1 MTISELKI
9 TNFRFHEFLDL
20 SFSSG
25 INALVGPNGVGKTNI
40 LEAIY
45 YLSLGRSFL
54 TLDSKE
60 LIQKG
65 KERAIVEAKIIE
77 GKRSNTIK
85 IVITDK
91 GRAILINGKPIR
103 HLAEL
108 SSLVNVLLFIP
119 SDVDLFRGAPHERR
133 RFLDISISKMYPA
146 YMDELSEYNRLLK
159 ERNTI
164 LKSET
169 IDQDLLRSVT
179 ELLVKV
185 SKPIDEQR
193 VRYVKE
199 LNGVFNSLL
208 TALTGED
215 SHLEI
220 IYHPFVNV
228 GENYLNDALKA
239 FNASLDRDLKI
250 KSTSIGVHHEDF
262 SVLYKGEDI
271 STYGSQGENRMCAL
285 ALKLTPYFL
294 IKDEDKKPIVL
305 LDDVMS
311 ELDENN
317 KERLISLLP
326 SLKQVFITGTTHEI
340 DNAREFI
347 ITK

>member
-1 MTISELKI
+1 MTINELKVK
-9 TNFRFHEFLDL
+9 NFRSHEYLDL
-20 SFSSG
+20 SFSSA
-25 INALVGPNGVGKTNI
+25 INSLVGPNGAGKTNI

-65 KERAIVEAKIIE
+65 KERATIEAVISE
-77 GKRSNTIK
+77 GKRTNTIK
-85 IVITDK
+85 IIITRE
-91 GRAILINGKPIR
+91 GRAILVNGKPIH

-108 SSLVNVLLFIP
+108 SSLVNVLLFVP

-133 RFLDISISKMYPA
+133 RYLDISISKMYPA
-146 YMDELSEYNRLLK
+146 YMDLLSEYNKLLK
-159 ERNTI
+159 QRNVV
-164 LKSET
+164 LKSESVDT
-169 IDQDLLRSVT
+169 NLLDSVT
-179 ELLVKV
+179 ALLVNA
-185 SKPIDEQR
+185 SKPIDEYR
-193 VRYVKE
+193 ERYVKE
-199 LNGVFNSLL
+199 LNRVFNSLL

-220 IYHPFVNV
+220 IYRPFVNV

-239 FNASLDRDLKI
+239 FNASLDRDLKL
-250 KSTSIGVHHEDF
+250 KSTSIGIHHEDF

-271 STYGSQGENRMCAL
+271 SVYGSQGENRIVAL
-285 ALKLTPYFL
+285 ALKLTPYYL
-294 IKDEDKKPIVL
+294 IKDEDKKPIIL

-311 ELDENN
+311 ELD
-317 KERLISLLP
+317 KESKDRLTKLLP
-326 SLKQVFITGTTHEI
+326 TLKQVFISGTTHEI

-347 ITK
+347 IKK